1 MAHMLIRNEY
11 DLDLT
16 MFPSFTSSL
25 FDKVS
30 RNYWIK
36 IHGSFKG
43 LKLKFNGRFLEAN
56 IDNIDII
63 NTLSGLWYDPEE
75 HLRRLSRSL
84 RQKVDPIVEVY
95 EKVRLSINP
104 YDKELVFLATVLSQR
119 TNYHINVV
127 KWVRRIAL
135 LMERGMDIRSVNMTS
150 FGKSYQLRRANIV
163 VKQCIDLVRLDSAL
177 NMEDIWKIK
186 RELLK
191 CEFVGPKVANAYLM
205 FTRRAPYIAPI
216 DVHFLRFI
224 RNLGLLEF
232 KRKPL
237 KSVCQKY
244 TCSICTFKH
253 ECVEALVMK
262 EFKTL
267 SSWIQTVAYVH
278 DKVYCAKKKCNVC
291 PFKDLCVRL

>member
-1 MAHMLIRNEY
+1 MIRILVRNEY

-30 RNYWIK
+30 RNYWVK
-36 IHGSFKG
+36 VHGSFKG
-43 LKLKFNGRFLEAN
+43 LKLRFNGRFLEAS
-56 IDNIDII
+56 IDDINVI
-63 NTLSGLWYDPEE
+63 NTLSGLWYNPRE

-104 YDKELVFLATVLSQR
+104 YDRELIFLATVLSQR
-119 TNYHINVV
+119 TNYHVNVI

-135 LMERGMDIRSVNMTS
+135 LMERGVDVKSVNMAE
-150 FGKSYQLRRANIV
+150 FGKSYQLRRANTVI
-163 VKQCIDLVRLDSAL
+163 KQCIDLVRLNTTL
-177 NMEDIWKIK
+177 EDVWKIK

-191 CEFVGPKVANAYLM
+191 CKYVGPKVANAYLM
-205 FTRRAPYIAPI
+205 FTRKAPYIVPI
-216 DVHFLRFI
+216 DVHFLRFV
-224 RNLGLLEF
+224 RNLELLKF
-232 KRKPL
+232 KRKPS

-244 TCSICTFKH
+244 TCNICAFKL

-267 SSWIQTVAYVH
+267 SSWIQTVAYIH
-278 DKVYCAKKKCNVC
+278 DKVYCTKKKCNVC
-291 PFKDLCVRL
+291 PFKSLCVRL